1 MLSISK
7 EDAEFLAGFIDQW
20 LPVCG
25 EKTAERA
32 RAVRECLTSAAS
44 INQERGKFDR
54 EPWDK
59 FLSAHSIKTIPVY
72 VERVVSAGGGGG
84 GSSFSGVSGYYIGHN
99 EPLYDGKP
107 IAAAFDLA
115 IEQGARFSPQY
126 LGIIGDGDTSSDE
139 ELEHSGNYWQDGEN
153 E

>member
-54 EPWDK
+54 EPWEK
-59 FLSAHSIKTIPVY
+59 FLPAHSIKTIPISI
-72 VERVVSAGGGGG
+72 EGTFSAGGGGC
-84 GSSFSGVSGYYIGHN
+84 GYPVVGRVPGIDNAISVGYMVDHIDLRHGDMTDEPDSNSHPGHVL
-99 EPLYDGKP
+99 LYSRVCNGKSK
-107 IAAAFDLA
+107 
-115 IEQGARFSPQY
+115 GKT
-126 LGIIGDGDTSSDE
+126 G
-139 ELEHSGNYWQDGEN
+139 
-153 E
+153 